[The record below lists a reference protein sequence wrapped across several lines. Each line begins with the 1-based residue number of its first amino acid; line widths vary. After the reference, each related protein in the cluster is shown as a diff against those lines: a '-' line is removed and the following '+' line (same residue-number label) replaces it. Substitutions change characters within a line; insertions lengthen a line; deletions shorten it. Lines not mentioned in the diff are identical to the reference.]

1 MLNPVKIILFFA
13 ILKQTFKWRGENR
26 MIVQITGNVKYSITL
41 DPNVWIFDDRKILFE
56 DAFAN
61 SHFNHDKTNLN
72 KVADR
77 WRQEVFQQ
85 KGKPPVNKT
94 INRFQKEKVLNHSYV
109 MPIKEFLSHAEVNP
123 DATDATLQTTKGNVN
138 ITLKELQ
145 NSL

>member
-1 MLNPVKIILFFA
+1 
-13 ILKQTFKWRGENR
+13 
-26 MIVQITGNVKYSITL
+26 
-41 DPNVWIFDDRKILFE
+41 
-56 DAFAN
+56 
-61 SHFNHDKTNLN
+61 DKTNLN

-77 WRQEVFQQ
+77 WSQEVFQQ

-145 NSL
+145 NSLVLFAIKGKPIKDDGPVHIYFKDGSNKSEPIKGVKEIII